1 MSSGLISVRG
11 DQREGHVVL
20 VGDSIFDN
28 AAYVGSGP
36 AVIDQVNSALP
47 SQWKATLL
55 AIDGAMTG
63 DISHQLS
70 RLPSDTTHI
79 VVSVG
84 GNDALSHKS
93 LLDEKADSVAD
104 VLARL
109 AKIQRLF
116 RGAYNSMLDQVT
128 ELGIPTAVCTIY
140 NSRYPD
146 LAERE
151 IANVGLTI
159 FNDVITQEAAIHGLP
174 VIDLRTIFQSDD
186 DYANAVEPSSKGGE
200 KIAAA
205 IAHLIPASSTQDLA
219 SAFKQP
225 NQAHVPWRWLLSK
238 HE

>member
-1 MSSGLISVRG
+1 MLTRRSIPIAIALMSSGLVSVKG
-11 DQREGHVVL
+11 DQIEGHVVL

-55 AIDGAMTG
+55 AIDGATTG
-63 DISHQLS
+63 SISHQLS
-70 RLPSDTTHI
+70 KLPSDTSHI
-79 VVSVG
+79 VISVG
-84 GNDALSHKS
+84 GNDALSHKG
-93 LLDEKADSVAD
+93 LLDDKAESVAE

-109 AKIQRLF
+109 GEIQRSF
-116 RGAYNSMLDQVT
+116 RAAYKSMLDQVT

-174 VIDLRTIFQSDD
+174 VIDLRTIFSLDD
-186 DYANAVEPSSKGGE
+186 DYANAVEPSSKGGQ

-205 IAHLIPASSTQDLA
+205 IAHLIPVRSTQDA
-219 SAFKQP
+219 
-225 NQAHVPWRWLLSK
+225 R
-238 HE
+238 